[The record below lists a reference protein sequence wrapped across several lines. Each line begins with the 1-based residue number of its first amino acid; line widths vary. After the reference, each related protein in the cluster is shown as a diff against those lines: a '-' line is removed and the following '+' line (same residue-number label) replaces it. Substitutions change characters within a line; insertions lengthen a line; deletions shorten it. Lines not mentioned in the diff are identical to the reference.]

1 LVFPLRRLAKKVSYN
16 RPLRLVVKE
25 EDQDLLFPDDRAR
38 SEVGLR
44 KRAAT
49 LGSLIALI
57 ALVVGSFFG
66 DRGIL
71 RMVAQRER
79 AESLKR
85 EIEQLR
91 TENARLAVEIVALR
105 SDPRSIE
112 RLAREEL
119 GLARPGETVFLIREE
134 EPSGR

>member
-1 LVFPLRRLAKKVSYN
+1 LVYLPRQLVKKVSYN
-16 RPLRLVVKE
+16 KALTLVVKE
-25 EDQDLLFPDDRAR
+25 EDQDLQLPDERAR
-38 SEVGLR
+38 TDVGLR

-91 TENARLAVEIVALR
+91 ADNARLVVEISALR

-134 EPSGR
+134 EPPGR

>member
-1 LVFPLRRLAKKVSYN
+1 LGIADERVRT
-16 RPLRLVVKE
+16 
-25 EDQDLLFPDDRAR
+25 DH
-38 SEVGLR
+38 GLR
-44 KRAAT
+44 KKAAT

-79 AESLKR
+79 AESLRR

-91 TENARLAVEIVALR
+91 SENGRLAGEIAALR
-105 SDPRSIE
+105 TDPRAIE
-112 RLAREEL
+112 KLAREEL